1 MVKGGEF
8 AIERISSCYWL
19 LSLLKTV
26 KPESLNQCLNLWVK
40 QMLLE
45 ERKGRTLAVDGKA
58 VRSADGKKGF
68 QQPLH
73 IVSAQLSKLGVL
85 ASKSVD
91 GSAMKSQRCR
101 NVAAYGYCGMPGC
114 GRRSELSK

>member
-1 MVKGGEF
+1 
-8 AIERISSCYWL
+8 
-19 LSLLKTV
+19 
-26 KPESLNQCLNLWVK
+26 
-40 QMLLE
+40 MLLE

-114 GRRSELSK
+114 GRRSELSKSDRKSDSLRQGRLSAERQEKPAIAYAGCPGLCLG